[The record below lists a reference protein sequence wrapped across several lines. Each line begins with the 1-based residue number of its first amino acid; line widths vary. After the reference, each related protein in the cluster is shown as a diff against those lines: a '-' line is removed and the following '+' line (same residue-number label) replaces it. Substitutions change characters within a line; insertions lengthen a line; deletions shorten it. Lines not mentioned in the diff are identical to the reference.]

1 MENLQ
6 HVKAR
11 IEREIE
17 EVMGEKKWT
26 PRHAEVIEE
35 LLSCEKCIKEI
46 EKMAHAK
53 KRMMGLPAPSE
64 EEDEEMM
71 EKPWHFGMYTQN
83 DYARG
88 GNGGRGGSSNYSYR
102 RGPSGYRPYDYNMN
116 RYKDDEDEFAM
127 PNRRMPMN
135 YNYEGNDYH
144 HDPEYLIWLKKKK
157 HSKKDWDDDD
167 DEEEDEKLKKR
178 MKKLWKQMQQEE
190 HGFSN
195 NYTDHN
201 GNANH
206 MPSQN
211 TDGNQTSN
219 QTVGRTPTGTVGK

>member
-6 HVKAR
+6 HIKAR

-88 GNGGRGGSSNYSYR
+88 GNNGRGGSSNYGYR

-116 RYKDDEDEFAM
+116 RYEDDEDEFAM

-167 DEEEDEKLKKR
+167 DEEEEEKLKKR

-201 GNANH
+201 GNTSH
-206 MPSQN
+206 QN

-219 QTVGRTPTGTVGK
+219 QPMGRMPTGTPGK

>member
-6 HVKAR
+6 HIKAR

-53 KRMMGLPAPSE
+53 KRMMGLPAPTE

-71 EKPWHFGMYTQN
+71 EKPWHFGMYNRN
-83 DYARG
+83 DYAR
-88 GNGGRGGSSNYSYR
+88 NGGRNNYNYR
-102 RGPSGYRPYDYNMN
+102 RGRNGYLPYNYDNYNNYEDDEYSYDFEGRGGTNNYDYA
-116 RYKDDEDEFAM
+116 R
-127 PNRRMPMN
+127 
-135 YNYEGNDYH
+135 NDYH

-157 HSKKDWDDDD
+157 HHKKDWDDDD
-167 DEEEDEKLKKR
+167 DDEEEEEKLKKR

-190 HGFSN
+190 HGFSTTSN
-195 NYTDHN
+195 MP
-201 GNANH
+201 H
-206 MPSQN
+206 MPNQ
-211 TDGNQTSN
+211 TADGNQGSN
-219 QTVGRTPTGTVGK
+219 QTMGRTPTGTVGK

>member
-6 HVKAR
+6 HIKSR

-53 KRMMGLPAPSE
+53 KRMMGLPAPTE

-71 EKPWHFGMYTQN
+71 QEPWSFGMYARN

-88 GNGGRGGSSNYSYR
+88 GNGGGGRSNYTR
-102 RGPSGYRPYDYNMN
+102 RGPNGYRPYNYNMN
-116 RYKDDEDEFAM
+116 RYEDDEDEFAM
-127 PNRRMPMN
+127 PNRRMLMN

-157 HSKKDWDDDD
+157 HHKKDWDDDD
-167 DEEEDEKLKKR
+167 DDDDEDEKLKKR

-190 HGFSN
+190 HGFS
-195 NYTDHN
+195 
-201 GNANH
+201 
-206 MPSQN
+206 SQN
-211 TDGNQTSN
+211 GYAANSSGMSSQNSDGNQGSN
-219 QTVGRTPTGTVGK
+219 QTVGRTPTGTTGK

>member
-6 HVKAR
+6 EIKAR

-83 DYARG
+83 DFARG
-88 GNGGRGGSSNYSYR
+88 GNNGREDSSNYRYR

-116 RYKDDEDEFAM
+116 RYEDGEDEFAM
-127 PNRRMPMN
+127 PNRRMPIN

-144 HDPEYLIWLKKKK
+144 YDPEYLIWLKKKK

-190 HGFSN
+190 HSFPN
-195 NYTDHN
+195 NYADHS
-201 GNANH
+201 GSTTHQNA
-206 MPSQN
+206 
-211 TDGNQTSN
+211 DGNQTSN
-219 QTVGRTPTGTVGK
+219 QPMGRVPTGAPGK

>member
-6 HVKAR
+6 EIKAR

-88 GNGGRGGSSNYSYR
+88 GNNGREDRYR
-102 RGPSGYRPYDYNMN
+102 RGPSGYRPYD
-116 RYKDDEDEFAM
+116 
-127 PNRRMPMN
+127 
-135 YNYEGNDYH
+135 
-144 HDPEYLIWLKKKK
+144 
-157 HSKKDWDDDD
+157 
-167 DEEEDEKLKKR
+167 
-178 MKKLWKQMQQEE
+178 
-190 HGFSN
+190 
-195 NYTDHN
+195 
-201 GNANH
+201 
-206 MPSQN
+206 
-211 TDGNQTSN
+211 
-219 QTVGRTPTGTVGK
+219 

>member
-6 HVKAR
+6 HIKAR
-11 IEREIE
+11 IESEIE

-83 DYARG
+83 DYARE
-88 GNGGRGGSSNYSYR
+88 GNSRSRDSSNYNYR

-116 RYKDDEDEFAM
+116 RYEDDQDEFAM

-144 HDPEYLIWLKKKK
+144 YDPEYLIWLKKKK
-157 HSKKDWDDDD
+157 HSKKDWDDND
-167 DEEEDEKLKKR
+167 DEEEEEKLMKR

-190 HGFSN
+190 HSFPSN
-195 NYTDHN
+195 YADNN
-201 GNANH
+201 GNTTH
-206 MPSQN
+206 TS

-219 QTVGRTPTGTVGK
+219 QPMDRIPTGTPGK

>member
-6 HVKAR
+6 HIKAR

-46 EKMAHAK
+46 EKLAHAK

-71 EKPWHFGMYTQN
+71 EKPWHFGMY
-83 DYARG
+83 
-88 GNGGRGGSSNYSYR
+88 R

-116 RYKDDEDEFAM
+116 RYEDDEDEFTM

-167 DEEEDEKLKKR
+167 DEEEEEKLKKR

-195 NYTDHN
+195 NYVDHN
-201 GNANH
+201 GSTTHQNA
-206 MPSQN
+206 
-211 TDGNQTSN
+211 DGNQTGN
-219 QTVGRTPTGTVGK
+219 QPMGRMPASTPGK